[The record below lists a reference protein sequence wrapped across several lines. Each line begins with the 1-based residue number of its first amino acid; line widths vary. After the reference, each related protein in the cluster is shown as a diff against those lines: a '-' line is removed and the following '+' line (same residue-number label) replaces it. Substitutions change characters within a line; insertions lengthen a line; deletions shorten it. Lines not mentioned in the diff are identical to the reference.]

1 MISIRKQRLMKCLG
15 YTFVD
20 INLLDLA
27 LTHRSC
33 GARNNER
40 LEFLGDSILNF
51 TMAEALFKKFPLA
64 REGDLSRL
72 RAQLVKGETLAEVA
86 REFELGEQ
94 LNLGEGEMKSGG
106 CRRDSILADTV
117 EAIIGAIYTE
127 AGMDV
132 CQHHLLHWYD
142 SRLEN
147 ISLNETPKDSKTLL
161 QEYLQSRK
169 APVPEYKIVSTSG
182 ESHAQNFT
190 VECRVKVLSKPTV
203 ATATNRKLAEKEAA
217 AEALAIL
224 LAKSDKKSDK
234 KV

>member
-1 MISIRKQRLMKCLG
+1 MISIKRQRLIKRLG
-15 YTFVD
+15 YTFSD
-20 INLLDLA
+20 NSLLDLA

-33 GARNNER
+33 GAHNNER

-51 TMAEALFKKFPLA
+51 TMGEALFHKFPSA

-106 CRRDSILADTV
+106 FRRDSILADAV

-127 AGMDV
+127 AGMDI
-132 CQHHLLHWYD
+132 CQQHLLNWYAQ
-142 SRLEN
+142 RLES
-147 ISLNETPKDSKTLL
+147 ITLTETKKDTKTQL
-161 QEYLQSRK
+161 QEFLQSRR

-182 ESHAQNFT
+182 ESHAQQFT
-190 VECRVKVLSKPTV
+190 VECRVSLLSKPTL
-203 ATATNRKLAEKEAA
+203 ATASNRKLAEKEAA
-217 AEALAIL
+217 AEALDLL
-224 LAKSDKKSDK
+224 LAKSKKLGK
-234 KV
+234 K